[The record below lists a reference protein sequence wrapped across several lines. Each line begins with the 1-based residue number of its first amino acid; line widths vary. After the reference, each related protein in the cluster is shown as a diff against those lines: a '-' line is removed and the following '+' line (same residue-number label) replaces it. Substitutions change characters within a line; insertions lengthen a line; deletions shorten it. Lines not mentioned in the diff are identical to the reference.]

1 MVAAMTQQP
10 APPTAA
16 HDAPA
21 PRDGRNARAERTRLA
36 VVQAMLDLI
45 GEGDLRPSAARIA
58 SRAGVSLRSV
68 FQHFDDMESLLA
80 TVAGLQLARAF
91 SDARPVSAEL
101 PLPQRIEA
109 FVAQRARLLE
119 RISPVRRAAL
129 LSEPFSSAV
138 AGRLAW
144 VRRRGRRD
152 AEQVFASELAHRA
165 AADRRDVV
173 DALTVACSWSTWEAL
188 RAHQG
193 LSPARA
199 RRVIVR
205 TVTALLKEES

>member
-1 MVAAMTQQP
+1 MVAAMTQQAAPP
-10 APPTAA
+10 APA

-45 GEGDLRPSAARIA
+45 EDGDLQPSAARIA
-58 SRAGVSLRSV
+58 GRAGVSLRSV

-80 TVAGLQLARAF
+80 TVAELQLARAF
-91 SDARPVSAEL
+91 SDARPVSADL
-101 PLPQRIEA
+101 PLPQRIKA

-129 LSEPFSSAV
+129 LSEPFSPAV
-138 AGRLAW
+138 AARLAW

-152 AEQVFASELAHRA
+152 AEQVFAPELARRA
-165 AADRRDVV
+165 VADRRDAV